1 MVCKLIVGI
10 YGPFFCPYYV
20 PIMSLLCPYYV
31 PIMSLLCLFFV
42 PFCIL
47 FYIIFWVHEEFL
59 TVFRW

>member
-10 YGPFFCPYYV
+10 YGPFF
-20 PIMSLLCPYYV
+20 CPYYV